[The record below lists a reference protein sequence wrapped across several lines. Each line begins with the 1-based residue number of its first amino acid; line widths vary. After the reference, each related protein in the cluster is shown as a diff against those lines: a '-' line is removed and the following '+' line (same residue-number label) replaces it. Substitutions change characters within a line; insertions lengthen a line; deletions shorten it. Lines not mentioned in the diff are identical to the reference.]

1 MSDQA
6 ESSEKQESTPA
17 TSRGDAPKIVPR
29 QKAVSDAVVSAV
41 LKTDETVL
49 RLNK

>member
-1 MSDQA
+1 MSDQS
-6 ESSEKQESTPA
+6 ESSEKPEGTFHGN
-17 TSRGDAPKIVPR
+17 TPKIVPR

-49 RLNK
+49 RLNR